1 MNENLDHKNVL
12 ITGAAGGIGKAIVN
26 SFDSDQY
33 NLLLAGTNNFRL
45 EAITKEL
52 NTDAKYVVCDFSNHK
67 NIENII
73 NKVEESFD
81 NRIDILV
88 NNAGITR
95 DNLAIRMKDEE
106 WLEVINLNLNST
118 FFLTKEITK
127 RMVKKRYG
135 RIVNISSVVGSSG
148 NIGQANYAASKAG
161 LEGMTKSL
169 ALEVSSRGITVNCI
183 APGFIET
190 AMTKELLEKNKEKIL
205 ERIPMN
211 KIGSPKDVSSLTKFL
226 ASEEASYITGQTFH
240 VNGGMIMS

>member
-33 NLLLAGTNNFRL
+33 NLLLAGTNNSRL

-52 NTDAKYVVCDFSNHK
+52 NADAKYVVCDFSNHK

-127 RMVKKRYG
+127 RMLKNRYG